1 MPTANIRHLLLCVCP
16 LLFLLCSCAQPARYI
31 IISEDSGNVT
41 WENPDQRYICLARQD
56 AGKIMELMALRTK
69 SDIQKY
75 ELRREVGQDPVE
87 SVLYHLVREEYMK
100 TRELMSQYEGSIPEY
115 LRLLLKADLA
125 SEDSENGLQTNQ
137 LVSRYQEAFEVQP
150 CDISRSIIQL
160 RIRQLRYRR

>member
-1 MPTANIRHLLLCVCP
+1 MLGANVRHILLCVCP

-56 AGKIMELMALRTK
+56 AGKSMELMALRTN

-75 ELRREVGQDPVE
+75 ELRREAGQDAVE
-87 SVLYHLVREEYMK
+87 NVLYHLVRADYKK
-100 TRELMSQYEGSIPEY
+100 TKELMSQYGDSIPEY
-115 LRLLLKADLA
+115 LRLLLRADLA
-125 SEDSENGLQTNQ
+125 SEDSENDLQTNQ

-150 CDISRSIIQL
+150 CDISRTIIQL